1 VVCAVHN
8 SSRFATFRI
17 RKRTTSETIT
27 NSSSRQTEDHFVVSM
42 STLTPFLYPFSPA
55 EFRAATRFARRL
67 TRIQRHGFQV
77 SHFSKSASKRVIEP
91 AESPDNPDNE
101 YPAHLNPA
109 PDDYSIS
116 PFVDKHIFTIQA
128 GNGGHGCV
136 SFLREKYIPDGPPN
150 GGDGGTGG
158 NIWIQAVKNCTSL
171 NKLSKKREYKGGRG
185 YHGQGMLK
193 GGKKGDDILLEV
205 PLGTVVREIKRW
217 DPIKIQMDLEKQDK
231 LAKGTEENV
240 KERLAD
246 KWLFYPGMKKSEGLD
261 LSSLPRLPDAK
272 YSPLAGMAPDA
283 PIRLDLDKHM
293 DKPTLLAPGA
303 LGGRGNPHFGSKE
316 HPKPKVATK
325 GDEGMRIA
333 LALELKLVA
342 DVGLVGL
349 PNAGKSTLLRAIS
362 NSRAR
367 VGSWAFTTLQPNI
380 GTVVLDDYK
389 GRPWQTGRSTSSSGQ
404 AVTHFSIADIPGII
418 EDAHLDKGLGLD
430 FLRHI
435 ERAKILAFVVDLS
448 ARDAVEALQAL
459 WREVG
464 EYQTLKDRQEVA
476 FSTRTVEWS
485 PWDAPINEDPFFDGV
500 SVKEA
505 EALPPLL
512 LPPIT
517 NKSWFVVA
525 TKADQPETQD
535 NFLKLQDYVK
545 RVASGELDHPSGRK
559 DAQRLGACAV
569 PISGIK
575 GQGIDQVVDVVLGLM
590 K

>member
-1 VVCAVHN
+1 MN
-8 SSRFATFRI
+8 
-17 RKRTTSETIT
+17 
-27 NSSSRQTEDHFVVSM
+27 
-42 STLTPFLYPFSPA
+42 TLTPFLYPFSPA
-55 EFRAATRFARRL
+55 EFRAAVRFARRL
-67 TRIQRHGFQV
+67 TRTQRHGFQV
-77 SHFSKSASKRVIEP
+77 SHFSRSVSARNTDTAQSSEEP
-91 AESPDNPDNE
+91 ENE

-109 PDDYSIS
+109 PDDYSIT
-116 PFVDKHIFTIQA
+116 PFVDKCVFTVQA
-128 GNGGHGCV
+128 GSGGHGCV
-136 SFLREKYIPDGPPN
+136 SFLREKYVPDGPPN

-158 NIWIQAVKNCTSL
+158 NIFIQAVKNCTSL
-171 NKLSKKREYKGGRG
+171 NKMSKKREYKAGRG
-185 YHGQGMLK
+185 YHGQGGLK

-205 PLGTVVREIKRW
+205 PVGTVIREIKRW
-217 DPIKIQMDLEKQDK
+217 DPIKIQMDLERQDK
-231 LAKGTEENV
+231 LSKGTWEHV
-240 KERLAD
+240 QERLAD
-246 KWLFYPGMKKSEGLD
+246 KWMFYPGMKRSEGLD
-261 LSSLPRLPDAK
+261 LSSLPRLPEAK
-272 YSPLAGMAPDA
+272 YSSLAALAPKS
-283 PIRLDLDKHM
+283 PIRLDLDQPM
-293 DKPTLLAPGA
+293 DKPMLLAPGA

-325 GDEGMRIA
+325 GDGGMRIA

-367 VGSWAFTTLQPNI
+367 VGNWAFTTLQPNI

-389 GRPWQTGRSTSSSGQ
+389 GRPWQTGRSTSSTGQ

-418 EDAHLDKGLGLD
+418 EDAHLDRGLGLD

-464 EYQTLKDRQEVA
+464 EYQTLKERQEVA
-476 FSTRTVEWS
+476 FSTRTVDWNPFEVV
-485 PWDAPINEDPFFDGV
+485 NEDPFLEGV

-505 EALPPLL
+505 DALPPLL

-517 NKSWFVVA
+517 NKPWFVVA
-525 TKADQPETQD
+525 TKADQAGTQD
-535 NFLKLQDYVK
+535 NFLKLHDYVK
-545 RVASGELDHPSGRK
+545 RLAAGEFEHPSGRNDSTRK
-559 DAQRLGACAV
+559 GSCAV

-575 GQGIDQVVDVVLGLM
+575 GEGIDQIVDVVLGLL
-590 K
+590 